1 MSESSASAAVTN
13 KNVTLEPNDPQ
24 RLAALCGPFD
34 QNIKHLE
41 RRLDVTIRNRG
52 NQFQVSGASARV
64 EAGAALLHQLYRETY
79 ERDEIEPDF
88 VHLLRIQKGLYHLS
102 SPNLAI

>member
-1 MSESSASAAVTN
+1 MSQQSDNTEQAAVDT
-13 KNVTLEPNDPQ
+13 KRVTLEPNDPQ

-41 RRLDVTIRNRG
+41 RRLDIKIRNRG
-52 NQFQVSGASARV
+52 NQFQVSGASGRV

-79 ERDEIEPDF
+79 
-88 VHLLRIQKGLYHLS
+88 
-102 SPNLAI
+102 